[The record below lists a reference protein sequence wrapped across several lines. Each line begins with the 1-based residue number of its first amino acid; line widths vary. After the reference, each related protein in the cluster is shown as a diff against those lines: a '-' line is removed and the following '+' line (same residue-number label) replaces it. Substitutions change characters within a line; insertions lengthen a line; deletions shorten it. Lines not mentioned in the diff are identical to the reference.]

1 MKVYAKVMVGTKVE
15 KWEVTQDLG
24 LEIVHD
30 GKIYSLAMDNYGKL
44 TFRSIND
51 VQLILLPQSSNS
63 VEVDS
68 K

>member
-1 MKVYAKVMVGTKVE
+1 MKIYAKVMAGNKIE

-63 VEVDS
+63 VEVSS